1 MLPWSGL
8 ETRQAGVKSVRAI
21 DSMFAAGCLSIGS
34 GLFTGGLIASLGPVE
49 GSVSTIVF
57 GLVALVGVVLIG
69 FGLFF
74 HGRSLT

>member
-1 MLPWSGL
+1 M
-8 ETRQAGVKSVRAI
+8 RAI
-21 DSMFAAGCLSIGS
+21 DSIFAAGCLSIGS

-49 GSVSTIVF
+49 GAAPAPAVVF
-57 GLVALVGVVLIG
+57 GLVALVGVILIG

>member
-1 MLPWSGL
+1 M
-8 ETRQAGVKSVRAI
+8 RAI
-21 DSMFAAGCLSIGS
+21 DSIFAAGCLSIGS

-49 GSVSTIVF
+49 GAAPAVVF
-57 GLVALVGVVLIG
+57 GLVALVGVILIG